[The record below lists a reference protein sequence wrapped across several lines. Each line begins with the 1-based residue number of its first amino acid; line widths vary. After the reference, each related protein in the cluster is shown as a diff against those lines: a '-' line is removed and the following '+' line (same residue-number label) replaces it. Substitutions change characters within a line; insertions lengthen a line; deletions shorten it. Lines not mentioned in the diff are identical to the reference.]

1 MSRLSSMFIRTLTTE
16 NHPMPEFGTSNVQSH
31 NGRYFGR
38 NRLSAKAGKVLA
50 VAMRVGQK
58 PRQEI
63 TPSRRYFY
71 QSHSGNIIA
80 LKVSRDGVLTSA
92 TSAKA
97 PTINCLPRLTQNKER
112 KCTGSE
118 AEAEEN
124 LGKRRYLCLG
134 GPQASMGARASLRV

>member
-16 NHPMPEFGTSNVQSH
+16 NPMPEFRTSNVQSH

-38 NRLSAKAGKVLA
+38 NRLSARAGKVLA

-97 PTINCLPRLTQNKER
+97 PTISCLPRLTQEDV
-112 KCTGSE
+112 
-118 AEAEEN
+118 
-124 LGKRRYLCLG
+124 GKRRYLCLG

>member
-16 NHPMPEFGTSNVQSH
+16 NPMPEFGTSNVQSH

-38 NRLSAKAGKVLA
+38 NRLTARAGKVLA

-58 PRQEI
+58 PRQEM

-92 TSAKA
+92 TSAIVS
-97 PTINCLPRLTQNKER
+97 P
-112 KCTGSE
+112 
-118 AEAEEN
+118 
-124 LGKRRYLCLG
+124 Y
-134 GPQASMGARASLRV
+134 RASRLPNTPRTRLASSTSSNAMTKGSDDQLLTPIDSRG